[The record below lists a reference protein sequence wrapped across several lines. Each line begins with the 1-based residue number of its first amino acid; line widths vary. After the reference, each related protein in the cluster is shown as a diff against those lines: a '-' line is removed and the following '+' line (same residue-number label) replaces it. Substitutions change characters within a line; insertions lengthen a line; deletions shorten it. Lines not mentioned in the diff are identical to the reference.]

1 MNIKRIFVMLAL
13 ALTVLSTAA
22 LASAGGYSQGDV
34 TITPQIGFY
43 GLLNKNTNTLLTYGV
58 DLGYFVA
65 DGLELGLRG
74 QGVYLT
80 TQYSNSLGGSNSNLN
95 FNGGGGEGYLRW
107 HFFQFANNAGSV
119 FAEVG
124 AGALWFSDTN
134 DSVRLYN
141 GGQFSGI
148 AGLGL
153 KYALGQNINV
163 ALSANYRH
171 IGNFDSSG
179 IDGLG
184 GSFGLQFT
192 F

>member
-1 MNIKRIFVMLAL
+1 MKKIIIMLAFM
-13 ALTVLSTAA
+13 ATIMTTAG
-22 LASAGGYSQGDV
+22 LASAGGYNQGDITV
-34 TITPQIGFY
+34 TPQVGFY
-43 GLLNKNTNTLLTYGV
+43 GLLNNHTNSLLTYGL
-58 DLGYFVA
+58 DLGYFVV

-74 QGVYLT
+74 QGVYLS
-80 TQYSNSLGGSNSNLN
+80 TQYSNPLGGSNSNYN
-95 FNGGGGEGYLRW
+95 FSGGGGEGYVRW
-107 HFFQFANNAGSV
+107 HFYQFDNNAGTI

-134 DSVRLYN
+134 DSTRLYN

-153 KYALGQNINV
+153 KYALGKNV
-163 ALSANYRH
+163 NVSLSANYRH